1 MKMWILI
8 QIKMETIIHWTSR
21 LKKLT
26 SVTKR
31 KKKNGHRTEEN
42 VFKLISNERDA
53 NKNKERAFF
62 SFQVA

>member
-1 MKMWILI
+1 
-8 QIKMETIIHWTSR
+8 METIIHLTSR